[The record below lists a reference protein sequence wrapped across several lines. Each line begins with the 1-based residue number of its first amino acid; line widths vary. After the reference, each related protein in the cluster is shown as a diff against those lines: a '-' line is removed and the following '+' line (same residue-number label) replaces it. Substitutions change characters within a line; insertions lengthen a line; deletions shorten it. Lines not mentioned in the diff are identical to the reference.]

1 MTPRRDVLALLL
13 CVAVPAY
20 AQSPSDKRATISRL
34 LDALK
39 SAPSEEIAA
48 HLEPQIE
55 RLWLE
60 SGTPAVTLLMS
71 RGQRELRAGAH
82 QDAIQTFTDAITLDP
97 DLSAAYRQRGIAKYD
112 DGDTAGAIGDM
123 EQTLRREP
131 RDFVALKTLTNIAA
145 SHENWKAAYEAW
157 QKMLDIDPKTPG
169 GEDRLNDL
177 RRRAFGQET

>member
-1 MTPRRDVLALLL
+1 MMRRRHFLALLL
-13 CVAVPAY
+13 CLAAPAY
-20 AQSPSDKRATISRL
+20 AQSPSDKHAAISRL

-39 SAPSEEIAA
+39 AAPSEEIAA

-71 RGQRELRAGAH
+71 RGQRELRADAR

-97 DLSAAYRQRGIAKYD
+97 NLAAAYRQRGIAKYE
-112 DGDTAGAIGDM
+112 DGDTAGAITDM
-123 EQTLRREP
+123 EETLKREP
-131 RDFVALKTLTNIAA
+131 RDFMALKTLTNIAA
-145 SHENWKAAYEAW
+145 AHENWKAAYAAW
-157 QKMLDIDPKTPG
+157 QKMLEIDPKTPG
-169 GEDRLNDL
+169 GEDRLKDL

>member
-1 MTPRRDVLALLL
+1 MTGRRHFLALLL
-13 CVAVPAY
+13 CLASPAY
-20 AQSPSDKRATISRL
+20 AQNPSDKRAAISRL

-39 SAPSEEIAA
+39 AAPSEEIAA

-97 DLSAAYRQRGIAKYD
+97 DLSAAYRQRGIAKYQ
-112 DGDTAGAIGDM
+112 DGDVGGAIMDM
-123 EQTLRREP
+123 QETLKREP

-157 QKMLDIDPKTPG
+157 QKMLEIDPKTPG
-169 GEDRLNDL
+169 GEERLNDL

>member
-1 MTPRRDVLALLL
+1 MTRRGFFLALLL
-13 CVAVPAY
+13 SLTAPAD
-20 AQSPSDKRATISRL
+20 AQSPTDKRATTSRL

-39 SAPSEEIAA
+39 AAPSEEIAA

-97 DLSAAYRQRGIAKYD
+97 DLSAAYRQRGIAKYQ
-112 DGDTAGAIGDM
+112 DGDTAGAIIDM
-123 EQTLRREP
+123 QETLKREP
-131 RDFVALKTLTNIAA
+131 RDFMALKTLTNIAA
-145 SHENWKAAYEAW
+145 SQENWKAAYEAW
-157 QKMLDIDPKTPG
+157 QKMLEIDPKTPG
-169 GEDRLNDL
+169 GEDRLKDL